1 MTEEFW
7 LTYTEAAGKLGIKLD
22 SVKRRVRARKWPR
35 MTGNDGIV
43 RIQIPHDALPDDRT
57 EGRSVNQAEPDV
69 DLADVSARLTDA
81 EIRAAV
87 AEARADALSER
98 LTEAKEDRDKWQAL
112 AERLSQP
119 RPSIW
124 DRLLKR

>member
-1 MTEEFW
+1 M
-7 LTYTEAAGKLGIKLD
+7 
-22 SVKRRVRARKWPR
+22 
-35 MTGNDGIV
+35 
-43 RIQIPHDALPDDRT
+43 
-57 EGRSVNQAEPDV
+57 NQAEPDV

-119 RPSIW
+119 GPSIL
-124 DRLLKR
+124 DRLFRR